1 MSSTKWTQCVVH
13 RYMYIRVCVH
23 YVYEMKIKEE
33 EVFIFGRDWGTGGV
47 ERSEGWELCDIVLVY
62 EIFK

>member
-1 MSSTKWTQCVVH
+1 MDSVCCAQIHVH
-13 RYMYIRVCVH
+13 MCVCVH